1 MCYDGDMRKGK
12 ILKDIL
18 KFLKIYQSS
27 IIQSE
32 NETANI
38 EHYLRAKGLMD
49 LARYYGR
56 TGFFDREMMDT
67 IEGLF
72 KDIENLT
79 ILRIRDDLN
88 N

>member
-1 MCYDGDMRKGK
+1 MLRLPMRKGK

-18 KFLKIYQSS
+18 KFLNIYQNF
-27 IIQSE
+27 IIQSD

-56 TGFFDREMMDT
+56 TGVFDKDVMAT
-67 IEGLF
+67 IDGVF

>member
-1 MCYDGDMRKGK
+1 MRKK
-12 ILKDIL
+12 QILKDIL
-18 KFLKIYQSS
+18 KFLKIYQNS
-27 IIQSE
+27 IIQSD

-49 LARYYGR
+49 LARFYGR
-56 TGFFDREMMDT
+56 TGYFKKDMIDS
-67 IEGLF
+67 IEGIF

-79 ILRIRDDLN
+79 ILRIRDDIN

>member
-1 MCYDGDMRKGK
+1 MRKGK

-18 KFLKIYQSS
+18 KFLNIYQNS
-27 IIQSE
+27 IIRSD

-56 TGFFDREMMDT
+56 TGYFKEDIMKT
-67 IEGLF
+67 IEGVF
-72 KDIENLT
+72 NDIENLT
-79 ILRIRDDLN
+79 VLRIRDDLN
-88 N
+88 NY